1 MRRAAALVIGNEILT
16 GKVVEGNV
24 AFLAKELF
32 LLGIR
37 FERVIVCPDVPEQ
50 IAADV
55 SALRSAYDYVFT
67 SGGVGPTHDD
77 VTVPSIASAFGVALA
92 RDEALASRIR
102 AHFGERTTEGHLRM
116 ADMPAGGTLLAR
128 DSSDWPVLKMQ
139 NVFVMPGVPE
149 IFRRKFALVRPHL
162 EGTKSFVSAAIF
174 AWADEGEIA
183 ATLAQIE
190 HDHEGVSVGSY
201 PRFDDADHS
210 VKLTFDGTS
219 HARVLHALRACESAL
234 IRKLG
239 VAAIIRVDVPE
250 DASGEFS
257 EAD

>member
-32 LLGIR
+32 ALGIR
-37 FERVIVCPDVPEQ
+37 FERVIICPDVPEE
-50 IAADV
+50 IARDV
-55 SALRSAYDYVFT
+55 NELRVTYDYVFT

-77 VTVPSIASAFGVALA
+77 VTVPAIASAFGVALA
-92 RDEALASRIR
+92 RDEALSLRIR

-116 ADMPAGGTLLAR
+116 ADMPLGATLLAR
-128 DSSDWPVLKMQ
+128 DTSDWPVLQ
-139 NVFVMPGVPE
+139 VGNVFVMPGVPD

-162 EGTKSFVSAAIF
+162 EARASFVSGAIF

-183 ATLAQIE
+183 STLEQVELA
-190 HDHEGVSVGSY
+190 HEGVLVGSY

-210 VKLTFDGTS
+210 VKLTFDGS
-219 HARVLHALRACESAL
+219 SAPRVLNALLACKQAL
-234 IRKLG
+234 IAKLG
-239 VAAIIRVDVPE
+239 E
-250 DASGEFS
+250 ASIVRLDLPDEPAS
-257 EAD
+257 